1 MNMIYSISESSQ
13 NRNSNRTLKDMK
25 KLKYFEIEKISN
37 PKHEKHFAKNS
48 NLDKNPYSEFESLK
62 N

>member
-1 MNMIYSISESSQ
+1 
-13 NRNSNRTLKDMK
+13 MK